1 MNLIPHTV
9 KGKFSLLFACLA
21 FVITA
26 VYSIAVVLIL
36 FSAEK
41 LLMSSYMEST
51 LDGIIHYDLNQGNA
65 PRLDQFSRLY
75 VEGDSVR
82 PIPERLSELKDGYTE
97 IFGDEDLHVFQMRV
111 NGNRY
116 VLTRYQG
123 DFEEWEQE
131 IWIYGSLLFIVLLV
145 TALLFGHLL
154 AKRAVGPIAKLAG
167 ETKKLEAELEAGK
180 LYSSSAFSGPWPND
194 EIGMLGHG
202 LNSLSSRLRSIL
214 QNEKNFSSD
223 VSHEL
228 RTQLMVLSSSL
239 ELLSESELTP
249 AEEKIVRKSLQTVSK
264 MQSTVSVFLNLFRN
278 NSDMKCPQITVK
290 EAVSRNREAWEMTAE
305 QKGLRF
311 SLAVEGS
318 FARKYNEVLCET
330 LISNIVNNAL
340 RYTEEGSVSVT
351 VTDSEIRVE
360 DSGVGIPGEDL
371 PHIFESGYRGKRSGN
386 RGSGIGLSLARKCAD
401 ALGCRIEVQSTEG
414 RGSVF
419 VIRLSF

>member
-1 MNLIPHTV
+1 MNLIPHSV

-51 LDGIIHYDLNQGNA
+51 LDGIIHYDLNQGNS

-75 VEGDSVR
+75 VEGDPVR
-82 PIPERLSELKDGYTE
+82 PIPERLLTLKDGYTE

-111 NGNRY
+111 SGRKY

-131 IWIYGSLLFIVLLV
+131 IWIYGSILFIVLLV
-145 TALLFGHLL
+145 TALLFGHFL
-154 AKRAVGPIAKLAG
+154 AKRAVGPITKLAG
-167 ETKKLEAELEAGK
+167 ETKKLEAELQAGK

-202 LNSLSSRLRSIL
+202 LNSLSTRLRSIL

-239 ELLSESELTP
+239 ELLSESRLTA
-249 AEEKIVRKSLQTVSK
+249 AEQKIVKKALQTVSK

-278 NSDMKCPQITVK
+278 NSEMKCPQITVK
-290 EAVSRNREAWEMTAE
+290 EAVLRNREAWEKTAE

-311 SLAVEGS
+311 SLSLEGEYLQ
-318 FARKYNEVLCET
+318 KYNEVLCET
-330 LISNIVNNAL
+330 LVSNIVSNAL
-340 RYTEEGSVSVT
+340 RYTEAGYVAVSVT
-351 VTDSEIRVE
+351 PRLVRVE
-360 DSGVGIPGEDL
+360 DSGAGIPEEDL
-371 PHIFESGYRGKRSGN
+371 PHIFESGYRGKSSGN

-401 ALGCRIEVQSTEG
+401 ALGCEIEVQSEPG

-419 VIRLSF
+419 VIRLKP